1 MRLKHIFALMELMD
15 LGREENTFL
24 HILPGHEL
32 TDTFHTALLFR
43 FYEGYLLLKLR
54 NLLRQWVQE
63 EVLHKL
69 RGR

>member
-1 MRLKHIFALMELMD
+1 MRLKHIFALVELMD

-24 HILPGHEL
+24 HILTGHEL
-32 TDTFHTALLFR
+32 TDAFLTALLFC

>member
-1 MRLKHIFALMELMD
+1 MRLKHIFALVELMD

-24 HILPGHEL
+24 HILTSHEP
-32 TDTFHTALLFR
+32 TDALRTAFLFR
-43 FYEGYLLLKLR
+43 FYEGDLLLKLR

>member
-1 MRLKHIFALMELMD
+1 MRLEHIFALMELVY
-15 LGREENTFL
+15 LGREEYPFFKVF
-24 HILPGHEL
+24 PGHEFTNGIL
-32 TDTFHTALLFR
+32 AALLFC

>member
-1 MRLKHIFALMELMD
+1 MRLKHIFALVELMD
-15 LGREENTFL
+15 LGRKENTFL
-24 HILPGHEL
+24 HILTGHEL
-32 TDTFHTALLFR
+32 TDAFRTALLFC

>member
-1 MRLKHIFALMELMD
+1 MRLKHIFALVELMD

-24 HILPGHEL
+24 HILTCHEL
-32 TDTFHTALLFR
+32 TDAFRTALLFR
-43 FYEGYLLLKLR
+43 FDEGYLLLKLR